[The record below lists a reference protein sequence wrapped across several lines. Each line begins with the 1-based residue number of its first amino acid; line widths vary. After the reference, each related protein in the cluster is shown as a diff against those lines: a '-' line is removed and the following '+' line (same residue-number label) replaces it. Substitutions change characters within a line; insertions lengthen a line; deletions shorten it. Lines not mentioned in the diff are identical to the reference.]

1 MPEHSKKKP
10 QAEASREA
18 LHDERKQR
26 GDATTPAPADQLGAT
41 EHDVTPLTPPTSET
55 PAKKSPPSA
64 STKQKAAD
72 EIDPADELT
81 PG

>member
-1 MPEHSKKKP
+1 MTEHSKKKP
-10 QAEASREA
+10 QAEVSREG
-18 LHDERKQR
+18 LRDERQQR

-41 EHDVTPLTPPTSET
+41 EHDVTPLTPPTSEK
-55 PAKKSPPSA
+55 PAKKASPGA
-64 STKQKAAD
+64 TTKQKAEE